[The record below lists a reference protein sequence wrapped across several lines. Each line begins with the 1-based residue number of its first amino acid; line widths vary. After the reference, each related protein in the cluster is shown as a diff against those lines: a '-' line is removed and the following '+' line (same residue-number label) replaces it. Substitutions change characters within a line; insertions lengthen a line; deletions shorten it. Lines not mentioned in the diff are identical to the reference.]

1 MARLLRRLG
10 LSPQR
15 PLYRAYQQ
23 NRRRWRA
30 WNAETYPQL
39 QAEAA
44 QANSDRPEQGEWWA
58 ETAKLIDGEATFHDS
73 TSVIEDLAGDP
84 GDAGFV
90 QVMQGRGSDPD
101 RARELMTED
110 SGAWRDFR
118 PDILGT
124 LSLQHDGD
132 GWTMAIWLVSCARTR
147 TLRWTMSSTSTAP
160 PRKVSMARRSAADRG
175 LTVASR
181 STKIR

>member
-44 QANSDRPEQGEWWA
+44 QAKAAWW
-58 ETAKLIDGEATFHDS
+58 
-73 TSVIEDLAGDP
+73 
-84 GDAGFV
+84 
-90 QVMQGRGSDPD
+90 
-101 RARELMTED
+101 
-110 SGAWRDFR
+110 
-118 PDILGT
+118 
-124 LSLQHDGD
+124 
-132 GWTMAIWLVSCARTR
+132 RTR
-147 TLRWTMSSTSTAP
+147 NRAMVTW
-160 PRKVSMARRSAADRG
+160 
-175 LTVASR
+175 
-181 STKIR
+181 